1 MDHRW
6 ILPNRARSI
15 VLECCLHDNQKRYDL
30 KATVMM
36 PDHVHLIFTPLIDF
50 AEMEVWSLAKIMNSI
65 KSASAHKI
73 NEALG

>member
-1 MDHRW
+1 
-6 ILPNRARSI
+6 
-15 VLECCLHDNQKRYDL
+15 
-30 KATVMM
+30 MM